1 MQAKKVKIVI
11 CVLLCGILLMVV
23 LYVNKFL
30 HRDSVVVAV
39 DVPADA
45 YGTDGVAIY
54 ECEMDSLIFGKW
66 QHTTD
71 TTWFRVYTSEPA
83 GEGYFWGREWDT
95 SEDIYESD
103 LMPYG
108 NGWFK
113 WKKDDKKVVEIQMTE
128 INGTIIPYE
137 YDVLK
142 LDVEQLLFKE
152 NFSSEKH
159 LFRKI

>member
-1 MQAKKVKIVI
+1 
-11 CVLLCGILLMVV
+11 
-23 LYVNKFL
+23 
-30 HRDSVVVAV
+30 
-39 DVPADA
+39 
-45 YGTDGVAIY
+45 
-54 ECEMDSLIFGKW
+54 
-66 QHTTD
+66 
-71 TTWFRVYTSEPA
+71 
-83 GEGYFWGREWDT
+83 
-95 SEDIYESD
+95 
-103 LMPYG
+103 MPYG

-142 LDVEQLLFKE
+142 LDVEQLQFKE